1 MNLLQN
7 WAPLSQ
13 MIPFIENM
21 LHQSQ
26 RNASQLVG
34 ATVVI
39 SIRPELMEIQSV
51 SHRGSRAFFFILLSK
66 NRLLFN
72 RKLILP

>member
-1 MNLLQN
+1 MNLLQS

-13 MIPFIENM
+13 MIPFIENV

-51 SHRGSRAFFFILLSK
+51 SRRGSKAFFFILLSK